1 MQTRMCTD
9 HPRGR
14 NKPRGPR
21 RRNDAF
27 RDRRSSSSLGAKY
40 GCPSLFC
47 SPLALALSL
56 VSFSCQRALLPDNL
70 ASESPIPLSSRRPSF
85 VRPEWL
91 QDGRHPPIK
100 AIKPARAG
108 PSASSFALFR
118 PSFSNLPPTASPS
131 SSLCLPPRRPPVRP
145 RRCTGCR
152 AVRTIRVLFLPVLS
166 DFAQRRSSVERIAT
180 SPLRLSTMGSRRFG
194 GRWTSWRPRR
204 SLGRPTPP

>member
-1 MQTRMCTD
+1 MRTD

-40 GCPSLFC
+40 VCPSLFC

-56 VSFSCQRALLPDNL
+56 VSFSCQRALLPDYL

-91 QDGRHPPIK
+91 QDGKHAPIK

-118 PSFSNLPPTASPS
+118 PSSSNLPPTASPS

-145 RRCTGCR
+145 LRCTGCR
-152 AVRTIRVLFLPVLS
+152 AVRMLRILFLPVLS
-166 DFAQRRSSVERIAT
+166 NLPQRRPSVGRIAT
-180 SPLRLSTMGSRRFG
+180 SPRRPSIMGSKKSG
-194 GRWTSWRPRR
+194 GRWTSWRRRR
-204 SLGRPTPP
+204 SLGRPRPP